1 MPDGGNASPAD
12 PAHRDAQRPGPAH
25 AGAADS
31 GAEDLGRPAP
41 SPSAP
46 RRPAATRPNARRPR
60 FSLSPSRSL
69 LRRILALNAIAL
81 GLLVAGVLYLNQF
94 REGLIELRAD
104 ALRAQGEIIA
114 IAVAEAA
121 GEPGPLLGF
130 DPVRATLVLRR
141 LAQPTGLRARLYDRR
156 GRLTGDTRSFDGGG
170 GTVETQPLPPPGE
183 APERGWLQRLSG
195 WYGDLVTLLQ
205 GPPELYRETPLAGIA
220 RDAEVYAALDG
231 QTTTAVRANSD
242 GELIVSVAIPVQ
254 RFKAV
259 LGALVVSTEGG
270 DIDAIVQAERMAILR
285 VALVATLVSGVLSL
299 LLANTIARPLRRLAE
314 AAIRSGAIES
324 AGRRVGV
331 AGRKVDFPD
340 YTRRGDEIGLLSGAL
355 RHMTDALY
363 ARLDAIERFAA
374 DVAHEIKNPLTSL
387 RSAVETMR
395 RAPTPELRER
405 LLAVIEHDV
414 RRLDRLVTDI
424 SNASR
429 LDAELAREQME
440 RVDVASLMSTVAEI
454 AGVRAGKAGV
464 HVLAEPPAGPL
475 CVRGLEGRLGQVFL
489 NLVDNAVSFSPAGGT
504 VRIAAGRTADGC
516 VAIRVE
522 DEGPGMPEESL
533 ERIFERFYSARPE
546 TESFG
551 DHSGLGLSI
560 SRQIVE
566 AHGGRIWAENLRA
579 RGEGPDAPPR
589 GARFT
594 VLLTED
600 G

>member
-1 MPDGGNASPAD
+1 MPDGGVPST
-12 PAHRDAQRPGPAH
+12 
-25 AGAADS
+25 AAPV
-31 GAEDLGRPAP
+31 RTAP
-41 SPSAP
+41 PP
-46 RRPAATRPNARRPR
+46 RRRR
-60 FSLSPSRSL
+60 FSVSPSRSL
-69 LRRILALNAIAL
+69 LRRILLLNAIAL
-81 GLLVAGVLYLNQF
+81 GLLVGGVLYLNQF
-94 REGLIELRAD
+94 REGLIELRAA

-130 DPVRATLVLRR
+130 DPVRATVVLRR

-156 GRLTGDTRSFDGGG
+156 GRLTSDTRSFDDGGS
-170 GTVETQPLPPPGE
+170 TVDMKPLPPPGQE
-183 APERGWLQRLSG
+183 PQRGWLERLSD

-231 QTTTAVRANSD
+231 RTTSAVRANSD

-285 VALVATLVSGVLSL
+285 VALVATLVSAALSL

-324 AGRRVGV
+324 EGGRLAVDP
-331 AGRKVDFPD
+331 RKVDFPD

-355 RHMTDALY
+355 RHMTGALY
-363 ARLDAIERFAA
+363 GRLEAIERFAA

-387 RSAVETMR
+387 RSAVETLR
-395 RAPTPELRER
+395 RAPTPDLRDR

-440 RVDVASLMSTVAEI
+440 PVDVGALMETVADI
-454 AGVRAGKAGV
+454 AAARAGKIGARV
-464 HVLAEPPAGPL
+464 VAETPAAAL
-475 CVRGLEGRLGQVFL
+475 RVRGLEGRLGQVFL
-489 NLVDNAVSFSPAGGT
+489 NLVDNALSFSPPGGT
-504 VRIAAGRTADGC
+504 VRMAAARSHDGRI
-516 VAIRVE
+516 AIRVE
-522 DEGPGMPEESL
+522 DEGPGMPEENL

-546 TESFG
+546 SEGFG

-566 AHGGRIWAENLRA
+566 AHGGRLWAENIRA
-579 RGEGPDAPPR
+579 PGEGPEVPAR

-594 VLLTED
+594 VLLPED
-600 G
+600 R